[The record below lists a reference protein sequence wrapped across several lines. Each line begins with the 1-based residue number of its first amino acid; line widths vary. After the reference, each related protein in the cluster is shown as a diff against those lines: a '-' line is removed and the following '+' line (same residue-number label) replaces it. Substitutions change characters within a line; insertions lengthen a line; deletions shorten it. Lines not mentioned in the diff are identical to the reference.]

1 MEDPRLAAIKGAIS
15 ARGWR
20 WRPGK
25 PIPFGEQLLVSDG
38 VSEAS
43 LDFYPKRGRCVI
55 GGAGSA
61 LRQALGELVERLER
75 EGREP
80 GRLEREPGRLER
92 EGRES
97 DEGREPG
104 RLEREGREGGEG
116 RETGRLEREGRES
129 GEGREPRR
137 REDAKV
143 LVAELGMDESG
154 KGDWFGPLVVAAVYV
169 EPEAVA
175 ALRKAGVRDSKL
187 LLPEELAQVAGRI
200 EALLPAAAR
209 EVLVLEPAA
218 YNRRYAA
225 LGNINLLLAELYVET
240 AAPIVARTGATT
252 IICDQFSQRADR
264 LNSVFARA
272 GLPRPQQMHHAEATS
287 IAVAAAS
294 VLATTRFRAELVRL
308 GALAG
313 LGGPLPPGASA
324 ITLLRRAA
332 RAILAREGAEGL
344 GRYAKLN
351 FKPVQELLG
360 R

>member
-75 EGREP
+75 EGRES
-80 GRLEREPGRLER
+80 GEGREPGRLGR

-97 DEGREPG
+97 GEGREPG
-104 RLEREGREGGEG
+104 RLEREGH
-116 RETGRLEREGRES
+116 ES
-129 GEGREPRR
+129 GEGRETRR
-137 REDAKV
+137 HEDAKV

>member
-1 MEDPRLAAIKGAIS
+1 MEDPRLAALKGAIS
-15 ARGWR
+15 AQGWR
-20 WRPGK
+20 WRAGK
-25 PIPFGEQLLVSDG
+25 PIPYGEQLLVSDG

-55 GGAGSA
+55 GGAGSS

-80 GRLEREPGRLER
+80 GRLERE
-92 EGRES
+92 
-97 DEGREPG
+97 
-104 RLEREGREGGEG
+104 
-116 RETGRLEREGRES
+116 GRES
-129 GEGREPRR
+129 GEGRETRR

-187 LLPEELAQVAGRI
+187 LLPEELAQVAVRI

-240 AAPIVARTGATT
+240 AVPIVARTGATT

-264 LNSVFARA
+264 LNSVFVGA
-272 GLPRPQQMHHAEATS
+272 GLPRPQQMHHAEAAS

-360 R
+360 T